1 MCPLLRAVAALAL
14 CWALSPSSAMAQD
27 LRIPRETLTIP
38 RQDPPAPLAGPGTV
52 TLADVAELRLPATWG
67 WLPPDEGRR
76 YLRTRDWTSYDV
88 LGVAVAM
95 GEPDSFA
102 VFSREGSGHIDDA
115 EAVDFELLLRRLQ
128 KRADDEIAFR
138 DWSGDIGGTAIL
150 GWAEPPRY
158 DRRAHHLV
166 WSLRLDGSFYGAG
179 RMYIVGRA
187 PGLHANGFVC
197 GRAGAIAITCV
208 GDEAQW
214 PRIRGQLQ
222 ELLHATTF
230 LPGHRYE
237 DFDAASDPVDPRG
250 LGYLVARD
258 LSGPDRWTELVWRHR
273 GWVSLAAGLL
283 AAAAIWLYSR
293 RALATHRDVPAA

>member
-1 MCPLLRAVAALAL
+1 M
-14 CWALSPSSAMAQD
+14 
-27 LRIPRETLTIP
+27 P
-38 RQDPPAPLAGPGTV
+38 RQNPPVPVAGPGTV
-52 TLADVAELRLPATWG
+52 ALADVAELRLPATWG
-67 WLPPDEGRR
+67 WLSPDEGRR
-76 YLRTRDWTSYDV
+76 YLRTRGWTSYDA

-95 GEPDSFA
+95 GEPESFA

-115 EAVDFELLLRRLQ
+115 EPVDFELLLRRLQ

-158 DRRAHHLV
+158 DRSAHHLV

-179 RMYIVGRA
+179 PMYIDRRA
-187 PGLHANGFVC
+187 PGLHASGFVC

-222 ELLHATTF
+222 ELLHATTL

-237 DFDAASDPVDPRG
+237 DFDAASERVDPRG
-250 LGYLVARD
+250 LGYLVARN
-258 LSGPDRWTELVWRHR
+258 LSGPERWTEFVWRHR

-283 AAAAIWLYSR
+283 AAAAIWFCAR
-293 RALATHRDVPAA
+293 RALATHREVPAA